1 MTPRKVV
8 LAPDVLIAALYD
20 PRAREI
26 LNQWRDSQIV
36 PVVTRELLVLYLRTF
51 NQAGLI
57 PDLIRKWSLWLTTT
71 PRALYLEDPLPT
83 NIASMTG
90 LNLCREVARLHQA
103 ELATLNGKIK
113 NLESSR

>member
-20 PRAREI
+20 PRARDI
-26 LNQWRDSQIV
+26 LNQWRDGQIV

-51 NQAGLI
+51 NQAGLP

-71 PRALYLEDPLPT
+71 PRIIYLEDKLPS
-83 NIASMTG
+83 NSASMTG
-90 LNLCREVARLHQA
+90 LHLCREVARLNHA
-103 ELATLNGKIK
+103 ELATLNGKF
-113 NLESSR
+113 

>member
-20 PRAREI
+20 PRARDI

-51 NQAGLI
+51 NQAGLT
-57 PDLIRKWSLWLTTT
+57 PDLIRKWSLCLTT
-71 PRALYLEDPLPT
+71 PPKVIYREDPLPT

-90 LNLCREVARLHQA
+90 LNLCREVARINEVDLV
-103 ELATLNGKIK
+103 TL
-113 NLESSR
+113 R